1 MSRAAT
7 MQPMDEAAAT
17 GRLAL
22 QHCTACGT
30 GQYPPRELCRAC
42 LSDQMAWTLADAAPA
57 HLLATTSVHHSFEPE
72 TPVPQ
77 RIGLVRLAMGE
88 TALCFLDA
96 GVQPGAVSVRAR
108 ADAAGRAVL
117 TASPC

>member
-1 MSRAAT
+1 MSRAVT
-7 MQPMDEAAAT
+7 MQPMDEAAAA

-42 LSDQMAWTLADAAPA
+42 LSDQMAWTVEDAVPGQ
-57 HLLATTSVHHSFEPE
+57 LLAQTSVQHSFVPE

-77 RIGLVRLAMGE
+77 RIGLVRLSMGE
-88 TALCFLDA
+88 TAVCFLDA
-96 GVQPGAVSVRAR
+96 EVEPGAVAVRAHL
-108 ADAAGRAVL
+108 DSLGRAVL
-117 TASPC
+117 LASPC